1 MFPVIVL
8 LFAGLQLLAFGI
20 WAIID
25 PAGLLGP
32 LGFVFNQ
39 APALVE
45 VRAFYGGLQTA
56 LGALMCYGAVNTR
69 WRAPAL
75 MLVAAGFAGIALVRA
90 VGMMSTGAHSTFLVF
105 ALCVEVLLVVL
116 AVLALRTLKA
126 RE

>member
-1 MFPVIVL
+1 MFAVIVL
-8 LFAGLQLLAFGI
+8 LFAGLQLLAFGV

-32 LGFVFNQ
+32 LGFTFNQ

-45 VRAFYGGLQTA
+45 VRSFYGGLQTA
-56 LGALMCYGAVNTR
+56 LGGLLCYGAIHPR

-75 MLVAAGFAGIALVRA
+75 MLVVAGFAGIALVRA
-90 VGMMSTGAHSTFLVF
+90 IAMLSTGANSTFLTF

-116 AVLALRTLKA
+116 ALLALRKLPA
-126 RE
+126 QA

>member
-1 MFPVIVL
+1 MFAVIVL

-20 WAIID
+20 WAIFD

-32 LGFVFNQ
+32 LGFAFNQ
-39 APALVE
+39 APAWVE

-56 LGALMCYGAVNTR
+56 LGGLLCYAAMHAR

-90 VGMMSTGAHSTFLVF
+90 VGMLSTGAHTTFLVF

-116 AVLALRTLKA
+116 AVLALRMLSA